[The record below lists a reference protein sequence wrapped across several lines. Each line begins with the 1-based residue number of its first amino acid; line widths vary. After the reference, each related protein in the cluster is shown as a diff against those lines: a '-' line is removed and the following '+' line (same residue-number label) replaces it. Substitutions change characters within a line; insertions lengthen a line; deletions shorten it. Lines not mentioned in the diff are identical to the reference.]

1 MKTPH
6 EALTYALESYPEKLE
21 IAPVETLLLETG
33 RQNRKR
39 PAYLKLAVPDE
50 VVKALRGTRDQ
61 GDMVLLVRVPEEV
74 LERSESR
81 IVLPGEVKPGT

>member
-6 EALTYALESYPEKLE
+6 EALAYALESYPEKLE
-21 IAPVETLLLETG
+21 IAPVSELLLEAG

-50 VVKALRGTRDQ
+50 VVKALRGARKQ
-61 GDMVLLVRVPEEV
+61 GDLVLLVRVPEEV

-81 IVLPGEVKPGT
+81 IVLPGEVKAES